1 MGSITLKYISVN
13 YINLFN
19 FMKQYLNQLTGSY
32 MRATLALNGLRIPL
46 YSKTSY
52 DIDIRFKT
60 MFVRFVHLEKKN
72 AAAQCNV

>member
-1 MGSITLKYISVN
+1 
-13 YINLFN
+13 
-19 FMKQYLNQLTGSY
+19 MKQYLNQLTGSY

-52 DIDIRFKT
+52 DIDIHFKT

-72 AAAQCNV
+72 TTAQCNV

>member
-1 MGSITLKYISVN
+1 
-13 YINLFN
+13 
-19 FMKQYLNQLTGSY
+19 MKQYLNQLTGSY

-60 MFVRFVHLEKKN
+60 MFVRFVHLEKKKCYS
-72 AAAQCNV
+72 AVQCLM